1 MYHKSLWL
9 SIFIIVLLSA
19 ASHFL
24 DFGHGLVWVGFETP
38 KDFFLLLLRL
48 LFLSLI
54 VERVVEL
61 YVILYRAPG
70 RAKIENDISLATGE
84 KLDISKLSFY
94 KAETA
99 RKTAWVGFSL
109 GVLMAIVGIRIFTGM
124 FDFDDASTV
133 QIIMFDV
140 FELFTMGALMAG
152 GSKGI
157 NQIVST
163 IEFFAQRPKRLVGP
177 N

>member
-1 MYHKSLWL
+1 MYHKSFWL
-9 SIFIIVLLSA
+9 SIFIIALLSV

-38 KDFFLLLLRL
+38 NDFFLLLLRL

-70 RAKIENDISLATGE
+70 RAKIENEISQVDTE
-84 KLDISKLSFY
+84 KLETSTLSFY
-94 KAETA
+94 KADTA
-99 RKTAWVGFSL
+99 RRTAWVGFSL
-109 GVLMAIVGIRIFTGM
+109 GVLMALVGLRIFTGM
-124 FDFDDASTV
+124 FDFDDASPI

-163 IEFFAQRPKRLVGP
+163 IEFFAQRPKLIAGQK
-177 N
+177 

>member
-9 SIFIIVLLSA
+9 SLFIIVLLSA
-19 ASHFL
+19 ASYFL
-24 DFGHGLVWVGFETP
+24 DFGHGLVWMGFEAP

-70 RAKIENDISLATGE
+70 RAKIESEMSLYTGE
-84 KLDISKLSFY
+84 KLDTSKLNFY

-99 RKTAWVGFSL
+99 RKTASVGFSL
-109 GVLMAIVGIRIFTGM
+109 GVLMAVVGIRIFTGM
-124 FDFDDASTV
+124 FDFDDASV
-133 QIIMFDV
+133 IQIIMFDV
-140 FELFTMGALMAG
+140 YELFTMGALMAG

-163 IEFFAQRPKRLVGP
+163 IEFFAQRPKLKAGP
-177 N
+177 K

>member
-24 DFGHGLVWVGFETP
+24 DFGHGLVWIGFETP

-70 RAKIENDISLATGE
+70 RAKVENDISLAMGD
-84 KLDISKLSFY
+84 KLEIAKLSFY
-94 KAETA
+94 KADTA

-109 GVLMAIVGIRIFTGM
+109 GVLMAVVGIRIFTGM
-124 FDFDDASTV
+124 FDFDDASSV

-140 FELFTMGALMAG
+140 FELFPMGALMAG

-163 IEFFAQRPKRLVGP
+163 IEFFAQRPKLIAGSK
-177 N
+177 